1 MPWECLRNCLLP
13 SKNVMCRQDS
23 LFPLSSLTAFG
34 GFASKSPQLCI
45 FFFFLYHSHE
55 SLLVVIW
62 FCGWF
67 ICSRK
72 GEVVSGSFSQ
82 SSLAA
87 GAATGQRAISSKM
100 KCHVLSPCSTHTNKH
115 THTRANSSPM
125 KWDNT
130 TIWSSKPLSLPSL
143 SALFP
148 FSFIY
153 RGCLAPWQSRSI
165 HYVPPLFNLVGKFN
179 FQMNTV
185 LF

>member
-115 THTRANSSPM
+115 THTRKLFPNEIRQYYNLIQQTSQLTFSF
-125 KWDNT
+125 
-130 TIWSSKPLSLPSL
+130 SSLPILFYLQGL
-143 SALFP
+143 SRPLT
-148 FSFIY
+148 I
-153 RGCLAPWQSRSI
+153 QI
-165 HYVPPLFNLVGKFN
+165 HPLCSSTL
-179 FQMNTV
+179 
-185 LF
+185 

>member
-115 THTRANSSPM
+115 THARKLFPNEIRQYYNLIQQTSQLTFSF
-125 KWDNT
+125 
-130 TIWSSKPLSLPSL
+130 SSLPILFYLQGL
-143 SALFP
+143 SRPLT
-148 FSFIY
+148 I
-153 RGCLAPWQSRSI
+153 QI
-165 HYVPPLFNLVGKFN
+165 HPLCSSTL
-179 FQMNTV
+179 
-185 LF
+185 